1 MDETKK
7 KERNYEQII
16 IMKDKEIQNKKQ
28 LIEILEKDNQYLKN
42 SMKRIN
48 NKGVTNDGNK
58 LKKQNSEI
66 MKIREKLQNYK
77 KIISEHN
84 FCGKIIDYLI
94 QNIQRKK
101 AELANKKN
109 EGIKKE
115 LIVDRMNT
123 KLNLIEQA
131 IVKMD
136 DNITKRK
143 LEEKEK
149 ERKKLEKLKELEQ
162 SQKNQ
167 NSAKKYTKTL
177 PSNNNT
183 NIRNQILK
191 NKKQLNNLNLNNLNT
206 ESNTKNKNNKNSIVE
221 AYTEE
226 EKNKA
231 IKVFTEEE
239 LNIIMKMMNNNEE
252 RYNALVE
259 KLVVL
264 ERFRYARKKQLK
276 VKMRQNNQ
284 KKQKIS
290 EDFSVLEN
298 KLKYLEK
305 DKGAITKKLIN

>member
-1 MDETKK
+1 MIYKSASNPRKILKKAKMDETKK
-7 KERNYEQII
+7 KESNYEQTVM
-16 IMKDKEIQNKKQ
+16 MKDKEIQNKKQ

-115 LIVDRMNT
+115 LIADRMNT
-123 KLNLIEQA
+123 KLNLLEQA

-143 LEEKEK
+143 LEEKK
-149 ERKKLEKLKELEQ
+149 KRKK
-162 SQKNQ
+162 KN
-167 NSAKKYTKTL
+167 
-177 PSNNNT
+177 
-183 NIRNQILK
+183 
-191 NKKQLNNLNLNNLNT
+191 
-206 ESNTKNKNNKNSIVE
+206 
-221 AYTEE
+221 
-226 EKNKA
+226 
-231 IKVFTEEE
+231 
-239 LNIIMKMMNNNEE
+239 
-252 RYNALVE
+252 
-259 KLVVL
+259 
-264 ERFRYARKKQLK
+264 
-276 VKMRQNNQ
+276 
-284 KKQKIS
+284 
-290 EDFSVLEN
+290 
-298 KLKYLEK
+298 
-305 DKGAITKKLIN
+305 